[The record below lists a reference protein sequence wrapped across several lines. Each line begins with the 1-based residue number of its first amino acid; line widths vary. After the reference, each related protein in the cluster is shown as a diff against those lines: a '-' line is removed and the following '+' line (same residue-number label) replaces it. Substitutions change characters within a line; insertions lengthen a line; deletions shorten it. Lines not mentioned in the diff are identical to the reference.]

1 MSSTVDFSTPVRGVV
16 GDKAAKLLADVFD
29 IGTIGDLLE
38 HYPRRLEDRGQLT
51 DFSHLRL
58 DEHVT
63 VLAKTKS
70 VQNKQ
75 FRPKGGG
82 RMATRTEVT
91 ITDGERDLICT
102 FFRQHWRQD
111 QLQPGTVALFSGKV
125 SIFNRKRQLTHPTCE
140 ILGRGYDLDEFE
152 DAVRDGSIRRWLP
165 IYPASAKLTSKMIMD
180 SVALALTALG
190 PIPDPL
196 PEEVRSREGLLSYDP
211 AIRTLH
217 APDSREEWYAAR
229 RRLQYDEAFVLQTV
243 LAQRRVFMR
252 SLEAVPRPG
261 QAGQLLDRFD
271 EGLPFELTDGQR
283 EIGDQISDDL
293 GQSAPMHRLLQGEV
307 GSGKTVVALRAM
319 LQVVDSGGQAALLA
333 PTEVLAQQHHRSII
347 AMLGSMAEG
356 GMLGGDEQATRV
368 ALVTGSLSASRK
380 RGALLDAISGQAG
393 IVVGTHALLEET
405 VQFADLGLVVVDEQH
420 RFGVEQRAALTD
432 KAGVTPPHV
441 LVMTATP
448 IPRTVAMTVFGDLD
462 VSTLRELPKGRADI
476 QTTVVPVDEHP
487 EWLIRAW
494 QRVTEEVEKGH
505 QVYVVCPRIGGDPE
519 SAMEELADEDEFASR
534 RAPVAVADVA
544 AMLVEGPLADL
555 RVFML
560 HGRLPAEE
568 KDDLMRRFAAGDI
581 DVLVAT
587 TVIEVGVDVPNASL
601 MVVMDADRFGVSQLH
616 QLRGRVGRGTV
627 PGLCLLVTD
636 SPADSPARER
646 LTGVAATADGF
657 ELSRLDL
664 EHRREGDVLGA
675 TQSGKRSS
683 LRLLSVLRD
692 EDVIVS
698 ARAAAEG
705 VVESDPVLERH
716 PALAGRVTALVET
729 EQAGFLEKS

>member
-1 MSSTVDFSTPVRGVV
+1 M
-16 GDKAAKLLADVFD
+16 
-29 IGTIGDLLE
+29 
-38 HYPRRLEDRGQLT
+38 
-51 DFSHLRL
+51 
-58 DEHVT
+58 
-63 VLAKTKS
+63 
-70 VQNKQ
+70 
-75 FRPKGGG
+75 
-82 RMATRTEVT
+82 
-91 ITDGERDLICT
+91 
-102 FFRQHWRQD
+102 
-111 QLQPGTVALFSGKV
+111 
-125 SIFNRKRQLTHPTCE
+125 
-140 ILGRGYDLDEFE
+140 
-152 DAVRDGSIRRWLP
+152 
-165 IYPASAKLTSKMIMD
+165 
-180 SVALALTALG
+180 
-190 PIPDPL
+190 
-196 PEEVRSREGLLSYDP
+196 
-211 AIRTLH
+211 
-217 APDSREEWYAAR
+217 
-229 RRLQYDEAFVLQTV
+229 
-243 LAQRRVFMR
+243 
-252 SLEAVPRPG
+252 
-261 QAGQLLDRFD
+261 
-271 EGLPFELTDGQR
+271 
-283 EIGDQISDDL
+283 
-293 GQSAPMHRLLQGEV
+293 
-307 GSGKTVVALRAM
+307 
-319 LQVVDSGGQAALLA
+319 
-333 PTEVLAQQHHRSII
+333 
-347 AMLGSMAEG
+347 
-356 GMLGGDEQATRV
+356 
-368 ALVTGSLSASRK
+368 
-380 RGALLDAISGQAG
+380 
-393 IVVGTHALLEET
+393 
-405 VQFADLGLVVVDEQH
+405 VDEQH

-519 SAMEELADEDEFASR
+519 SAMEELADDDESASR

-560 HGRLPAEE
+560 HGRLPADE

-636 SPADSPARER
+636 SPTDSPARER
-646 LTGVAATADGF
+646 LAGVAATADGF

-698 ARAAAEG
+698 ARAAAEA
-705 VVESDPVLERH
+705 VVASDPALERH
-716 PALAGRVTALVET
+716 PALSGRVTALVET